1 MACSGL
7 RSPQMKEE
15 VSCPLRDP
23 SAGNHSL
30 DWLPSHLEGRQAAPS
45 SARLGKALPGAVS
58 PGLIAELGETD
69 FWRRRGDS
77 SWAACPP
84 RCQIQSASNSPLRD
98 NVSVRCLRTAKQDVL
113 AAQKQSG
120 TKQLVTETLL
130 PRRQT
135 NYLRLWPEPCII
147 PLTLDRLSGPAG
159 KQPTY
164 IPSLLPAWP
173 QAPTTLGTGTQ
184 ELIMCPLHGMGGSPW
199 NWGASRG
206 YPK

>member
-1 MACSGL
+1 
-7 RSPQMKEE
+7 MKEE

-30 DWLPSHLEGRQAAPS
+30 DRLPSHLKGRQAPRS
-45 SARLGKALPGAVS
+45 SARLGKVLLGAVS

-69 FWRRRGDS
+69 FWRRRRGDA

-84 RCQIQSASNSPLRD
+84 RCQIQSASDSPLGD
-98 NVSVRCLRTAKQDVL
+98 NVSVRCLLTAKQDGL

-120 TKQLVTETLL
+120 TKQLVAETLL

-147 PLTLDRLSGPAG
+147 PLTL
-159 KQPTY
+159 
-164 IPSLLPAWP
+164 
-173 QAPTTLGTGTQ
+173 
-184 ELIMCPLHGMGGSPW
+184 E
-199 NWGASRG
+199 
-206 YPK
+206 